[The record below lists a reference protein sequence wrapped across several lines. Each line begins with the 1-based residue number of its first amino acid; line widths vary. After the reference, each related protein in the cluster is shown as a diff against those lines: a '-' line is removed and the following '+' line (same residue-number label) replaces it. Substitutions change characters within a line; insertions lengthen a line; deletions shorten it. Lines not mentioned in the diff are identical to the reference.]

1 MTELAGKVALVTG
14 GSRGIGAAVA
24 RRLAADGAA
33 VALTYAN
40 GAAQA
45 AGVAQSIEDNGGRA
59 VVIHADHADPPGPAR
74 AVEQTVD
81 QLRRLDIL
89 VNNAGIFTGGPLEQ
103 AAVQDLDR
111 ILAVDVKAV
120 FLACQAAARH
130 MSDGGRIIT
139 IGSAL
144 TLYSMAKS
152 ALSGLTKGLARDLG
166 PRGIRAT
173 LVQAGS
179 IDTDMNPENG
189 PAGQFL
195 RSVTTL
201 GHYGRADDFAAL
213 VSYLAGEGGRY
224 ITGTAITIDGGL
236 AA

>member
-1 MTELAGKVALVTG
+1 MTKLAGKVALVTG

-45 AGVAQSIEDNGGRA
+45 ADVAQSIEDKGGRA
-59 VVIHADHADPPGPAR
+59 VVIYADHADPPAAAR

-111 ILAVDVKAV
+111 IFAVDVKAV
-120 FLACQAAARH
+120 FLASQAAARH
-130 MSDGGRIIT
+130 MSDGGRSS
-139 IGSAL
+139 SAPPWPTASPAPTL

-152 ALSGLTKGLARDLG
+152 ALSGLTEGLARDLG
-166 PRGIRAT
+166 PAASGQPSSR
-173 LVQAGS
+173 QA
-179 IDTDMNPENG
+179 D
-189 PAGQFL
+189 QH
-195 RSVTTL
+195 R
-201 GHYGRADDFAAL
+201 H
-213 VSYLAGEGGRY
+213 
-224 ITGTAITIDGGL
+224 
-236 AA
+236 